1 MSTQITLPEMGEGV
15 IEGTLARWLVREGD
29 RVERYAPIAEV
40 ETDKVTTET
49 TTETAGT
56 ILRLL
61 VGEGETIPVG
71 TVMAII
77 GEPGEETTAD
87 GRPSTTP
94 KGEISRP
101 TVDDRPQTTDSNT
114 PAADTPLVAV
124 GGRLSAV
131 VPYTGR
137 ISPVV
142 GRIAAEHG
150 VDLSRVT
157 GTGRDGRITK
167 DDILA
172 YVAGM
177 TADGR
182 PATADGGVTADGR
195 PATADGGESSRPT
208 TTDQRP
214 PTAGNESS
222 RPTTDDRP
230 QTTARSTP
238 AADAPLAAVSGRP
251 TAVGGGGSGDADL
264 LPLTNIRRAIAEHM
278 VRSKHTSPHVTTVFE
293 FDFSAVAAH
302 RKAHVEQFA
311 RDGVRL
317 TYTAYLVAA
326 TVQALKAH
334 PLANSSWSD
343 EGILLHRAVNIGM
356 ATAIGDGLIVPV
368 IKNADGL
375 NLLGLAR
382 AVNDLADRARAKQL
396 KPDEVKGGTFSI
408 TNHGTSGSLFA
419 TPIINQPQ
427 CGILGVGAIEKR
439 VKVID
444 DAIAIRP
451 LAYVSFTFDH
461 RILDGAS
468 ADGFVSAI
476 KREIEGYKA

>member
-1 MSTQITLPEMGEGV
+1 MATKITLPEMGEGV
-15 IEGTLARWLVREGD
+15 IEGTLARWLVKEGD
-29 RVERYAPIAEV
+29 RVERYTPIAEV

-56 ILRLL
+56 ILQLCVR
-61 VGEGETIPVG
+61 EGDTVPVG
-71 TVMAII
+71 TVLAFV
-77 GEPGEETTAD
+77 GEPGETIAGEQGSGGAKEREE
-87 GRPSTTP
+87 GV
-94 KGEISRP
+94 KGQGLEARVEPIAPEANGQASQAAITERA
-101 TVDDRPQTTDSNT
+101 
-114 PAADTPLVAV
+114 PAA
-124 GGRLSAV
+124 
-131 VPYTGR
+131 YTGR

-142 GRIAAEHG
+142 GRIAAEHS
-150 VDLSRVT
+150 VDLARVT

-167 DDILA
+167 EDILA
-172 YVAGM
+172 YVA
-177 TADGR
+177 AR
-182 PATADGGVTADGR
+182 
-195 PATADGGESSRPT
+195 
-208 TTDQRP
+208 
-214 PTAGNESS
+214 
-222 RPTTDDRP
+222 
-230 QTTARSTP
+230 QTEP
-238 AADAPLAAVSGRP
+238 AARQTEPAAQETATSDELVEAPAPAPVSPPALAP
-251 TAVGGGGSGDADL
+251 TSPAGGDAGAPAEL

-302 RKAHVEQFA
+302 RRAHKDSFA

-317 TYTAYLVAA
+317 TFTAYIVAA
-326 TVQALKAH
+326 TVQALKVY

-343 EGILLHRAVNIGM
+343 EGILLHRAIHIGM
-356 ATAIGDGLIVPV
+356 ATAIDDGLIVPV

-382 AVNDLADRARAKQL
+382 TINDLADRARAKQL
-396 KPDEVKGGTFSI
+396 RPDDVRGGTFSI

-468 ADGFVSAI
+468 ADAFVSTV
-476 KREIEGYKA
+476 KSQIETWR